1 MNEEGGGTSFP
12 QYYKENY
19 FSTTDTLF
27 YTEQAVGHYG
37 VQGDPIPYTI
47 RGDSVITILLIVCF
61 VVFVISVART
71 RGFLF
76 RQMKRLFHTQHN
88 DSDVKETSGELHFQF
103 FLIAVSCL
111 LMGITIYHFVSTNV
125 EEPLIIDSEALL
137 MMIFSGVFACYFLLK
152 GLIYAAVNSVFFE
165 PRQNKLWMNT
175 LFFLNAGQGALLF
188 PIVMLVVYFNLS
200 LQKAIIFFVFTFIF
214 IKIVTFYKSWVIFFR
229 QNGVFM
235 QTFLYFCALE
245 ITPLLCL
252 AGGLMIL
259 IEQLKLNY

>member
-1 MNEEGGGTSFP
+1 MNEGIGGESFP

-37 VQGDPIPYTI
+37 VAGDPLPYTI
-47 RGDSVITILLIVCF
+47 RGDSVITMLLLLCF
-61 VVFVISVART
+61 VVFVISVGRT
-71 RGFLF
+71 RDFLF
-76 RQMKRLFHTQHN
+76 RQIKRLFYTQHN
-88 DSDVKETSGELHFQF
+88 DSDVKQTTGELHFQL

-111 LMGITIYHFVSTNV
+111 LMGITIYHFTSTWV
-125 EEPLIIDSEALL
+125 EEPLVIDNDTLL
-137 MMIFSGVFACYFLLK
+137 MTIFIGVFACYFLLK
-152 GLIYAAVNSVFFE
+152 GLVYFTVNSVFFE

-175 LFFLNAGQGALLF
+175 LIFLNAGQGALLF

-200 LQKAIIFFVFTFIF
+200 LQKAIIFFVFTLIF
-214 IKIVTFYKSWVIFFR
+214 VKIVTFYKSWVIFFR
-229 QNGVFM
+229 QNGIFL